1 MPLIGVT
8 TSEVRLAE
16 RVEALAESEP
26 PQVEMAL
33 GLKYASAIE
42 AAGGVPVVIPPVE
55 AEAIDCLLETLTG
68 VCISGGPD
76 LHPEEYGAKP
86 HPRLGPTEPDL
97 DRFELMVARA
107 ADRRRLPVLGI
118 CRGAQALNVARGGT
132 LHQHLPEITEQQH
145 RQQLPGDRPTHW
157 ITIERGSRL
166 ATAMGRTRARVNS
179 FHHQSVDR
187 LGARLRRVASA
198 PDGIVEGIEAVD
210 RDFLLGV
217 QWHAECLA
225 DRRDQAALFGALVD
239 AARAH
244 RDAAGAAEEAA

>member
-1 MPLIGVT
+1 MPLVGVT

-16 RVEALAESEP
+16 RVKSLAESEP

-33 GLKYASAIE
+33 GLRYASAIE

-55 AEAIDCLLETLTG
+55 AGALDCLLETLDG
-68 VCISGGPD
+68 LCISGGPD
-76 LHPEEYGAKP
+76 LDPEQYGAKP

-97 DRFELMVARA
+97 DHFELMVARA

-132 LHQHLPEITEQQH
+132 LHQHLPDISDEEH
-145 RQQLPGDRPTHW
+145 RQDLPGDRPTHW

-166 ATAMGRTRARVNS
+166 AAAMGRSRTRVNS
-179 FHHQSVDR
+179 FHHQGVDR
-187 LGARLRRVASA
+187 LGRRLRSVASA
-198 PDGIVEGIEAVD
+198 PDGVVEGIEAVD
-210 RDFLLGV
+210 RDFLVGV

-225 DRRDQAALFGALVD
+225 DRRDQAALFRALVD
-239 AARAH
+239 AARAA
-244 RDAAGAAEEAA
+244 RDSAAAEAA